1 MRPLTCY
8 IWSMLM
14 RDGKALMAMVK
25 RKAALF
31 VAAIF
36 LPACAFAERIS
47 IDAGDGRV
55 RYVQEDLLRFVA
67 WSDDTSLISRW
78 SGNASDSSPVDWL
91 KLGDHNNRYGCKIVD
106 GRTPAQNE
114 YLNLYL
120 KFRESN
126 KDFGVYLEYPD
137 GYTCNPTS
145 KEITEAISRKVK
157 EIKDSTA
164 ELDAQIERDKQVN
177 GAEKKVEFGGYV
189 ATRKNLL
196 GSIVLACYTGSL
208 DRNGMLYVSKE
219 EQADRY
225 KALLGLYEGEP
236 ASAKRITNAF
246 NFARR
251 NLSDRYPLDT
261 MGQYRASVCDQMVT
275 KGKL

>member
-1 MRPLTCY
+1 MS
-8 IWSMLM
+8 I
-14 RDGKALMAMVK
+14 DK
-25 RKAALF
+25 RKYILF

-36 LPACAFAERIS
+36 LPVFSFAERIS

-78 SGNASDSSPVDWL
+78 SGNASDSSSVDGL
-91 KLGDHNNRYGCKIVD
+91 KLGDKNNRYGCKIIA
-106 GRTPAQNE
+106 GREPAQNP

-137 GYTCNPTS
+137 GYTCDPTN
-145 KEITEAISRKVK
+145 KEITEAIARKVK
-157 EIKDSTA
+157 EIKDSTS
-164 ELDAQIERDKQVN
+164 ELDAQIEGDKLAS
-177 GAEKKVEFGGYV
+177 GAGKKVEFGGYV
-189 ATRKNLL
+189 ATKKDIF
-196 GSIVLACYTGSL
+196 GSVLLACYTGSL
-208 DRNGMLYVSKE
+208 DREGMLYVSKE
-219 EQADRY
+219 EQANRY
-225 KALLGLYEGEP
+225 KALLDLYEGEP
-236 ASAKRITNAF
+236 SSIKRITNAY

-261 MGQYRASVCDQMVT
+261 QGQYRAGVCDQMVVQ
-275 KGKL
+275 GKL